1 MVYKLLRFKKKKN
14 GTDPSHQSHKRQAQI
29 PFESPLGNPR
39 IQMKKNLDRVLF
51 PTICRS
57 ICMSCVSKTK
67 ASKLNDTSL
76 PPLLRYLQLPTLFL
90 YNSSIQISNRF
101 ACKRFL
107 LSFPLY
113 LYSATW
119 SVFRRKCFFFLSLQ
133 RLFWLWFSLSNLN
146 WLELPSGFFC
156 KIAIICLFCFWLHL
170 VWLLR
175 KWWKINATK
184 KLVEDF
190 EYWGFH

>member
-1 MVYKLLRFKKKKN
+1 MVYKLLRFKKKKM
-14 GTDPSHQSHKRQAQI
+14 AQTQVTNLTKDK
-29 PFESPLGNPR
+29 PKYHLKAHWETPESR
-39 IQMKKNLDRVLF
+39 WKKNLDRVLF

-113 LYSATW
+113 LYSTTW
-119 SVFRRKCFFFLSLQ
+119 SVFSRKCIFFFSLQ
-133 RLFWLWFSLSNLN
+133 SLFWLWFSLSNLN